1 MIEVHC
7 KTHCSCSD
15 TENRSTIN
23 KVVRLLDVKYG
34 RTRTEKVK
42 EYVDDLLKL
51 QEDQYEDDDELI
63 LAMKELNQKRQ
74 ELKMNQEEWY
84 DVWMLGK
91 MRKRRKM
98 DSYDIQA
105 LRYVV
110 KEGGADVIDKFKK
123 MFKEIRVE

>member
-1 MIEVHC
+1 MI
-7 KTHCSCSD
+7 KKK
-15 TENRSTIN
+15 NQTIN

-42 EYVDDLLKL
+42 ECVDDLLKL
-51 QEDQYEDDDELI
+51 REDQYEDDDELI
-63 LAMKELNQKRQ
+63 LAMKKLNQKRQ

-84 DVWMLGK
+84 AVWMLGK
-91 MRKRRKM
+91 MRKRRKI

-105 LRYVV
+105 LRYFV